1 MTWLR
6 AKTKKLLTCNTSIDL
21 PHPTERTSRLYEHSQ
36 RQQRILVS
44 SSKTLSVEGVL
55 LLLLLLLLLMMMG
68 MSLLMMRILF
78 LGLMMRMPLELKMMS
93 RYGLVASLVIPVHLL
108 PLITLLPSIIF
119 ILLSALL
126 PESPVWLMR
135 FVHPDDDV
143 ANESCS

>member
-1 MTWLR
+1 MLM
-6 AKTKKLLTCNTSIDL
+6 
-21 PHPTERTSRLYEHSQ
+21 
-36 RQQRILVS
+36 
-44 SSKTLSVEGVL
+44 L
-55 LLLLLLLLLMMMG
+55 LLLLLMMMMG

-78 LGLMMRMPLELKMMS
+78 LVLMMRMPVELKMIVMF

-143 ANESCS
+143 ANECCS

>member
-1 MTWLR
+1 MLM
-6 AKTKKLLTCNTSIDL
+6 
-21 PHPTERTSRLYEHSQ
+21 
-36 RQQRILVS
+36 
-44 SSKTLSVEGVL
+44 L
-55 LLLLLLLLLMMMG
+55 LLLLMLMMMG

-78 LGLMMRMPLELKMMS
+78 LKLMLRMPVDITMMF

-135 FVHPDDDV
+135 FVHPDDDL
-143 ANESCS
+143 ANECFSYVFLRSYKHIINQLLHMTKARAGG

>member
-1 MTWLR
+1 M
-6 AKTKKLLTCNTSIDL
+6 
-21 PHPTERTSRLYEHSQ
+21 
-36 RQQRILVS
+36 
-44 SSKTLSVEGVL
+44 LSL
-55 LLLLLLLLLMMMG
+55 FLLLMMMMG
-68 MSLLMMRILF
+68 ILLLMMRILF
-78 LGLMMRMPLELKMMS
+78 LLRMPLEMKMMVMF

-143 ANESCS
+143 ANECFSYVFFRSYKHIINQLLHMTQARAGG

>member
-1 MTWLR
+1 M
-6 AKTKKLLTCNTSIDL
+6 
-21 PHPTERTSRLYEHSQ
+21 
-36 RQQRILVS
+36 
-44 SSKTLSVEGVL
+44 LS
-55 LLLLLLLLLMMMG
+55 LLLLMMMVMG
-68 MSLLMMRILF
+68 RPLLMMRIMF
-78 LGLMMRMPLELKMMS
+78 LKLMMRMPLEMKIKMMF

-143 ANESCS
+143 ANECFSYVFFRSYKHIINQLLHMTQARAGG